1 MVTAQKMES
10 ILVYAGENKPKI
22 QLTKIKSVPRIE
34 EVIKYMQQTQDIFQ
48 LQLNAVET
56 ITGNLKIKSICQN
69 DDVEDC
75 GKPFYILEY
84 CEEDGTYSLWKSPL
98 DWKLSSAIAML
109 YGENSSKELPDAIA
123 ETLVDPDQRSVV
135 LKLLREFNIRDDRQR
150 IDWSHVADDLQLFF
164 KNFNKENVQNPMS
177 EAAYQKQA
185 PLFELNQLKTV
196 LALSLLKSMVD
207 SNKSELKNV
216 LLSYDKKVHGSSIIE
231 RSPMSS
237 PESFV
242 KSATPVP
249 AGSDY
254 THAPSTQLQSNF
266 HDFFQSCLL
275 YTSRCV

>member
-1 MVTAQKMES
+1 
-10 ILVYAGENKPKI
+10 
-22 QLTKIKSVPRIE
+22 
-34 EVIKYMQQTQDIFQ
+34 
-48 LQLNAVET
+48 
-56 ITGNLKIKSICQN
+56 
-69 DDVEDC
+69 
-75 GKPFYILEY
+75 
-84 CEEDGTYSLWKSPL
+84 
-98 DWKLSSAIAML
+98 
-109 YGENSSKELPDAIA
+109 
-123 ETLVDPDQRSVV
+123 
-135 LKLLREFNIRDDRQR
+135 
-150 IDWSHVADDLQLFF
+150 
-164 KNFNKENVQNPMS
+164 MS

-266 HDFFQSCLL
+266 HDFFQSMAENFEI
-275 YTSRCV
+275 YDIEREPSSRSSKSRSVKIKSKEQKIPAGRVHKPRKNGLSI